1 TRIPSTTTKS
11 VDTRPR
17 HAATRNG
24 RTKAAPAD
32 KAKAGGSGKAKASDP
47 AEKLRVLLH
56 EPKSALTKL
65 DMSDVINA
73 DTWNALSS
81 ASHARL
87 VSLFPPTAFR
97 GFQLSLDP
105 THPFRRWQDE
115 QHVRTPPSSRPP
127 SPSFPSRLQDLDL
140 GCFKDGHFLSAMQ
153 TFQDHLYTGWMTD
166 AHKEMVEFYK
176 SGIENGTLHA
186 SWKDEAWEG
195 DELDEEDVVAAAP
208 AAARA
213 QMPASKV
220 RTGAPKELRLL
231 DLVKRHIVQAGD
243 VLVYR
248 RHFVQA
254 GITIEKD
261 VLIEVVR
268 PKSLVVL
275 LPSGTTSSLPAHILA
290 HGSDMNVDGESLRS
304 AEITSPS
311 HLEST
316 ILDLDG
322 RVERGQRP
330 NSNAWKSL
338 VVWRW
343 REDGFEA
350 GEKRGGREKRNTLFY
365 LRSCSY
371 YDI

>member
-1 TRIPSTTTKS
+1 
-11 VDTRPR
+11 
-17 HAATRNG
+17 
-24 RTKAAPAD
+24 
-32 KAKAGGSGKAKASDP
+32 
-47 AEKLRVLLH
+47 
-56 EPKSALTKL
+56 
-65 DMSDVINA
+65 M
-73 DTWNALSS
+73 
-81 ASHARL
+81 
-87 VSLFPPTAFR
+87 
-97 GFQLSLDP
+97 
-105 THPFRRWQDE
+105 
-115 QHVRTPPSSRPP
+115 
-127 SPSFPSRLQDLDL
+127 
-140 GCFKDGHFLSAMQ
+140 
-153 TFQDHLYTGWMTD
+153 
-166 AHKEMVEFYK
+166 
-176 SGIENGTLHA
+176 
-186 SWKDEAWEG
+186 
-195 DELDEEDVVAAAP
+195 
-208 AAARA
+208 
-213 QMPASKV
+213 
-220 RTGAPKELRLL
+220 
-231 DLVKRHIVQAGD
+231 KRHIVQAGD

-248 RHFVQA
+248 RYFVQA
-254 GITIEKD
+254 GITVEKD
-261 VLIEVVR
+261 VLVSALALLNLLRTLIDQIITLMHPQIEVVR

-350 GEKRGGREKRNTLFY
+350 GEERGGREKRNTLFY